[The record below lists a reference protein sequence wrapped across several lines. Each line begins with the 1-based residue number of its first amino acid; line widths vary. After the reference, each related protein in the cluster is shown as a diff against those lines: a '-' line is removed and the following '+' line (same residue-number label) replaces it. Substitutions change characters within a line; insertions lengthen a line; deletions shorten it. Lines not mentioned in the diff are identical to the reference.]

1 MNQLDLEQN
10 LQRVQEWIKAADQ
23 KVSIFLAFQGAVISL
38 FFSDTLNWLK
48 VNLNQLSWLLAT
60 LSISGVVLIG
70 YSVYKSVSAIV
81 PRLKN
86 HSGKKS
92 LTYFGDIA
100 NLELNDF
107 KKKIKGMSDA
117 DYEDELIEQIHIS
130 AKIAA
135 RKHFQFR
142 DSIIMFFL
150 GMFLLAL
157 TFIMNK
163 I

>member
-38 FFSDTLNWLK
+38 FFADTLNWLK

-60 LSISGVVLIG
+60 LYISGVVLIG

-81 PRLKN
+81 PRLKH